1 MNTAFQITTF
11 INAWR
16 GYLVGHRRDWYP
28 HQRANLLGS
37 RTDIMI
43 ADPMQHLQQF
53 RRVTEILQSNFR
65 FEGQL
70 WAWGMLPLPK
80 NRMLLPQDFEPVRYD
95 WGQAYCV
102 WHSGHFSNHV
112 QVLRFRRFCRR
123 RRPRRRVKLEQR
135 RQLPSRRV
143 YRVGRKIR
151 HRWRRQRRRG
161 FLPARCYRLGNRQTK
176 VISHFALLVAAYKA
190 GFLQGSSRSH
200 GVRFAPEVL
209 KCSILHVTPPG
220 YPRKKELNLIQ
231 GSEKA
236 LKWLAPRK
244 VQNYLLHTTRKVISV
259 CQPKRQVDRWGNDGA
274 GATHNNFR
282 LSRWLP
288 FRRQGLSISP
298 QGLNF
303 IFPRGRYLRQA
314 TRSNFTGFVRLAKH
328 AVTTPF
334 VPRRSSRLG
343 LQTLRR
349 SLWIGGFTQ
358 RYRMF
363 RAKNPRRKGKK
374 IKYNQYQIYKSQPTV
389 LPGVLTAGGLSF
401 RQQAFITET
410 QAINIP
416 FVWFCGSNME
426 PYFTPWTVL
435 WNQEKEHTKGLFL
448 FFNEIWVNTQHLK
461 LLRLVV
467 TRLSL
472 SL

>member
-1 MNTAFQITTF
+1 MNTSFQITTF

-16 GYLVGHRRDWYP
+16 GYLVGHRHDWYP
-28 HQRANLLGS
+28 HQRVNLLGC

-53 RRVTEILQSNFR
+53 RRVVEILQANFR

-80 NRMLLPQDFEPVRYD
+80 NRLLLPEDFEPVQYN

-102 WHSGHFSNHV
+102 WHSGSFSNHV
-112 QVLRFRRFCRR
+112 QVLRFRRFCRH
-123 RRPRRRVKLEQR
+123 RRPRRRIKLEQR
-135 RQLPSRRV
+135 RRLPSRRV

-151 HRWRRQRRRG
+151 HRWRRWRRRG
-161 FLPARCYRLGNRQTK
+161 LLPARCYRLGNRQTR
-176 VISHFALLVAAYKA
+176 VISHSGLLAGAYKA
-190 GFLQGSSRSH
+190 GVLQSLTRSH
-200 GVRFAPEVL
+200 GVRFVSEVL
-209 KCSILHVTPPG
+209 KCSISHVTPPG
-220 YPRKKELNLIQ
+220 YSPRKNSYQ
-231 GSEKA
+231 AQDSAKA
-236 LKWLAPRK
+236 LKWLPPRR
-244 VQNYLLHTTRKVISV
+244 VQNYLLQTTRKFVSIH
-259 CQPKRQVDRWGNDGA
+259 QPKRKVDVWGND

-282 LSRWLP
+282 FSRWLP
-288 FRRQGLSISP
+288 FRRQGLSVSS

-303 IFPRGRYLRQA
+303 TFPRGRSLRQA
-314 TRSNFTGFVRLAKH
+314 TRFNFKGFTRLANY
-328 AVTTPF
+328 VTHTRLIPK
-334 VPRRSSRLG
+334 RSFRLG

-349 SLWIGGFTQ
+349 NLWIGGFTQ

-363 RAKNPRRKGKK
+363 RARTPRRKGKK
-374 IKYNQYQIYKSQPTV
+374 IKRRKSQIYSSQPVV
-389 LPGVLTAGGLSF
+389 LPGVVTAGGLSF
-401 RQQAFITET
+401 RQQSFLTET
-410 QAINIP
+410 QAIRVP
-416 FVWFCGSNME
+416 FVWFCGSNVQ
-426 PYFTPWTVL
+426 PHFTPWTVL

-448 FFNEIWVNTQHLK
+448 FFKEIWMLTQYTK